1 MKTVVYTQRV
11 EIVESYQERRDCA
24 DQRIS
29 EFIYSCGYL
38 PIALPNNIKI
48 AMDIVAK
55 VRPVGIIF
63 TGGNDLVA
71 YGGCAPERD
80 ELEEAL
86 LNCSRENGIPVYGF
100 CRGMQMV
107 ACHFGMEL
115 ERVDGHVA
123 VRHTVRRNGIPEETN
138 SYHNYGLKRIPET
151 FVAISTTED
160 GVIEEMKSTD
170 GLIWCTMWH
179 PERETP
185 FREKDIHRL
194 QKFLKERICK

>member
-11 EIVESYQERRDCA
+11 EIVERYQERRDCG

-48 AMDIVAK
+48 AMDIVAE

-80 ELEEAL
+80 ELEKAL
-86 LNCSRENGIPVYGF
+86 ISYSGENGIPLYGF

-107 ACHFGMEL
+107 ACQFGAQL
-115 ERVDGHVA
+115 EKVDGHVA
-123 VRHTVRRNGIPEETN
+123 VQHKITRNGKSEEVN
-138 SYHNYGLKRIPET
+138 SYHNYRLKRVPEI
-151 FVAISTTED
+151 FNVISSASD
-160 GVIEEMKSTD
+160 GVAEEMKSTD

-179 PERETP
+179 PEREMP

-194 QKFLKERICK
+194 QKFFEREDL

>member
-38 PIALPNNIKI
+38 PMALPNNIKI
-48 AMDIVAK
+48 VMDIVAE
-55 VRPVGIIF
+55 VRPAGIIF

-86 LNCSRENGIPVYGF
+86 ISYSRQNGIPIYGF
-100 CRGMQMV
+100 CRGMQVV
-107 ACHFGMEL
+107 ACHFGAKL
-115 ERVDGHVA
+115 ERIDGHVA
-123 VRHTVRRNGIPEETN
+123 VRHTIMRNGIPEEVN
-138 SYHNYGLKRIPET
+138 SYHNYGLKET
-151 FVAISTTED
+151 PKSFDAIASTED
-160 GVIEEMKSTD
+160 GVIEEMKSVD

-179 PERETP
+179 PEREMV
-185 FREKDIHRL
+185 FRENDIYRL
-194 QKFLKERICK
+194 QKFFGREDF